1 MYNVVKTNL
10 STGETITKV
19 TDLNN
24 AAIMAGNTL
33 LWGGAKIA
41 VYDIVVGMIIYK
53 NDGYG
58 CVTGCDKEFKD
69 AVWSYYK
76 SI

>member
-10 STGETITKV
+10 LTGETITKV

-24 AAIMAGNTL
+24 AVIMAGNTL

-41 VYDIVVGMIIYK
+41 VYDIVAGMTIYE

-58 CVTGCDKEFKD
+58 WVTGCDKQFKD